1 MFIKFDDL
9 DMLEF
14 FENEPIS
21 IGEESEGNM
30 IYSIKDNRQFS
41 MALTVDTYGKK
52 VDIYIRYND
61 NTVFAGE
68 FDNVLEIRKSGDVL
82 LVEMEGEKRLVLK
95 KYSCLGVIMESLSNV
110 RPMQTEESS
119 ISGTH

>member
-1 MFIKFDDL
+1 
-9 DMLEF
+9 
-14 FENEPIS
+14 
-21 IGEESEGNM
+21 
-30 IYSIKDNRQFS
+30 

-95 KYSCLGVIMESLSNV
+95 KYSCLGVIMESL
-110 RPMQTEESS
+110 
-119 ISGTH
+119 

>member
-21 IGEESEGNM
+21 IGEESEGNIM
-30 IYSIKDNRQFS
+30 YSIKDNRQFS

-95 KYSCLGVIMESLSNV
+95 KISCLGVIMESL
-110 RPMQTEESS
+110 
-119 ISGTH
+119 

>member
-1 MFIKFDDL
+1 M
-9 DMLEF
+9 
-14 FENEPIS
+14 
-21 IGEESEGNM
+21 
-30 IYSIKDNRQFS
+30 YSIKDNRQFS

-52 VDIYIRYND
+52 VDIYIRYNY

-95 KYSCLGVIMESLSNV
+95 KISCLGVIMESL
-110 RPMQTEESS
+110 
-119 ISGTH
+119 